1 MIRKNRDGDNF
12 EREAQIELENRE
24 YAGLFYF
31 RVPVS
36 LGNHWMYNNI
46 LHGFYFV
53 GNNRLSD
60 LLTL

>member
-36 LGNHWMYNNI
+36 LGNH
-46 LHGFYFV
+46 
-53 GNNRLSD
+53 
-60 LLTL
+60 